1 MSQAVCSHQERSRR
15 FTTKKYEAPVCQFS
29 QHIHCLRHPNQPFAS
44 SPSASPPSSSSP
56 YPISSSSSMDSE
68 NEIMNVNDSS
78 EFSIDGEVDLRVDI
92 IVPSSSPTLSPSP
105 SHPPPHVVINITSLA
120 ASAPPLSDDECE
132 CKIQDQ
138 HEKTQ
143 NKEQQI
149 QQEKKEEEEDVC
161 IICYEEFEPDGAING
176 HGDGHDHHANYSP
189 EELEEME
196 AKQKISNFCLTCK
209 YHVHQMC
216 LDEYRLCKVTDA
228 MKNNPFLRHP
238 NSMIP
243 VGTFG
248 IKCLI
253 CSRQVESIHISRSG
267 DIDIVKTQVQ
277 GIFDLNSNREQQQ
290 MQVQIQEI
298 LHNRMQRRRRRRERI
313 YCLKDKMCMI
323 CFCLLGV
330 ITILVLMFRMFL

>member
-1 MSQAVCSHQERSRR
+1 MSEAVAIDIVSLTRFDSRKHQPPHCL
-15 FTTKKYEAPVCQFS
+15 TKRYQSPEHHS
-29 QHIHCLRHPNQPFAS
+29 ILRHPNQPFS
-44 SPSASPPSSSSP
+44 SPSSV
-56 YPISSSSSMDSE
+56 SSSSSSSLEEEEEEKSE
-68 NEIMNVNDSS
+68 EVEEGSFNESS
-78 EFSIDGEVDLRVDI
+78 ISVDGEFDMRIDMIL
-92 IVPSSSPTLSPSP
+92 PSP
-105 SHPPPHVVINITSLA
+105 EKEIKAPTPVSSNLIAAAIY